1 MSRTLSM
8 ESVMEIENC
17 LKVWRARQGV
27 SQQQLADETGL
38 SRQTVNAIER
48 GRFVPS
54 ALSVL
59 KMARFFETTVEEIFH
74 LVDEDSND
82 SDQKG
87 RK

>member
-1 MSRTLSM
+1 
-8 ESVMEIENC
+8 MEIKNS
-17 LKVWRARQGV
+17 LKVWRAREGI
-27 SQQQLADETGL
+27 SQQQLADATGL

-59 KMARFFETTVEEIFH
+59 KMARFFKTTVEEIFE
-74 LVDEDSND
+74 LVDGKDRQ

-87 RK
+87 KD